1 MKFAFIH
8 SLANDERCKPRRQ
21 RIPVSLMCEVLEVSR
36 AGYYAWT
43 KRPPAPRVDS
53 DAELTELIRHIHA
66 EHQGRLGVDR
76 LVTELAKLGHAHSPK
91 RVRRLARAA
100 GLTCVHPKPYKTT
113 TIRDADTGN
122 DGLVDL
128 VERRFVPDGPDQLW
142 FTDITYLRT
151 WAGWAYLATI
161 MDGYSRKVVGWD
173 LAAHMRT
180 ELVTNALTMAIDRR
194 RPPIG
199 QTIIHSD
206 RGSQYTSHEFRD
218 LALANGIIPSVGHTG
233 ICYDNAPAE
242 SFNATIKK
250 ELIHL
255 HAWPSPGHVKRGVF
269 EYIEIYYNRK
279 RPHTRIGGLSPHEFE
294 LHTHPRFDKEPYQ
307 TA

>member
-1 MKFAFIH
+1 MKFAFIQ
-8 SLANDERCKPRRQ
+8 SMDGDERRKPRHE
-21 RIPVSLMCEVLEVSR
+21 RISVSLMCEVLDVSR
-36 AGYYAWT
+36 AGYYAWA
-43 KRPPAPRVDS
+43 KRPLSNRVDA
-53 DAELTELIRHIHA
+53 DAELTVLIKQIHA
-66 EHQGRLGVDR
+66 EHQGRLGIDR
-76 LVTELAKLGHAHSPK
+76 IVTELAKLGHLHSAK

-100 GLTCVHPKPYKTT
+100 GLSCVHPKPYKTT
-113 TIRDADTGN
+113 TIRDADAGS

-128 VERRFVPDGPDQLW
+128 VERDFVPDGPDQLW
-142 FTDITYLRT
+142 FTDITYIHT

-173 LAAHMRT
+173 VAAHMRT
-180 ELVTNALTMAIDRR
+180 ELVTNAFAMALEGR

-206 RGSQYTSHEFRD
+206 RGSQYTSHEFRT

-233 ICYDNAPAE
+233 ICYDNAAAE

-255 HAWPSPGHVKRGVF
+255 HAWPGPGQVKSAVF

-279 RPHTRIGGLSPHEFE
+279 RPHTSIGGLSPDEFE
-294 LHTHPRFDKEPYQ
+294 LHTTTQFDKESHQ
-307 TA
+307 AA